1 MAKDKMPM
9 TPAVRVLLDQGVD
22 FTPRLYKYVEKGGAA
37 AAARAFDMD
46 EHRVIKTLLFERDD
60 KSPLVVLMH
69 GDREVSTKSLART
82 VGAKTISACTPQAAG
97 KYTGYMVGG
106 ISPFGTRREMPVYV
120 EAAILDLDIIAINGG
135 KRGFLV
141 ELSPAALTTVLKA
154 VPVSVAV

>member
-1 MAKDKMPM
+1 
-9 TPAVRVLLDQGVD
+9 
-22 FTPRLYKYVEKGGAA
+22 
-37 AAARAFDMD
+37 
-46 EHRVIKTLLFERDD
+46 
-60 KSPLVVLMH
+60 
-69 GDREVSTKSLART
+69 
-82 VGAKTISACTPQAAG
+82 
-97 KYTGYMVGG
+97 MVGG